1 MPEGKR
7 EGFFGGA
14 VEKME
19 SAEPTRWSDD
29 VKAYCAR
36 VYEDGVWSGVAP
48 TVVDMPEGWAE
59 SVKREV
65 ETEVREGRVAWTT
78 DRHENY
84 PTPDVPVTPSTL
96 PLASKVA
103 RALLADHVGPAF
115 AERYTGVRREA
126 LSLQEAF
133 VVRYTDDGQ
142 DRLEEHVD
150 GAPLS
155 FVCALN
161 DDFEGGGTRF
171 SELQTECRPR
181 KGQCCVFSGG
191 TQPHEGLP
199 ASGERWILAGFVN
212 HGPTAAECARV
223 VEHL

>member
-1 MPEGKR
+1 
-7 EGFFGGA
+7 
-14 VEKME
+14 ME
-19 SAEPTRWSDD
+19 TAEVTRWSDD
-29 VKAYCAR
+29 VKSYCRR
-36 VYEDGVWSGVAP
+36 VYEDGLWREVMP

-59 SVKREV
+59 SVRMEV
-65 ETEVREGRVAWTT
+65 EEEVREGRLEWTT
-78 DRHENY
+78 GRHENY

-96 PLASKVA
+96 PLTSKVA
-103 RALLADHVGPAF
+103 LALLKDHIGPAY
-115 AERYTGVRREA
+115 ARHYAGVKEDA
-126 LSLQEAF
+126 TSLQEAF
-133 VVRYTDDGQ
+133 VVRYTEGGQ
-142 DRLEEHVD
+142 NSLEEHVD

-191 TQPHEGLP
+191 TQRHEGVP
-199 ASGERWILAGFVN
+199 ISSGERWILAGFVN
-212 HGPTAAECARV
+212 HGPTAAECERV